1 MCDSART
8 FRTLRAATLLL
19 MLSSATLGC
28 NYSRYG
34 IRHDQRLPSIKT
46 VEICPIAI
54 SVSSLHAGGD
64 QEARPDITSQV
75 IPKILEEMQK
85 LVSEKG
91 FQVAAREHPVATSA
105 PAGTPNQSYA
115 LLIAVQE
122 AIFVHH
128 YQYGKTQMFDHSLA
142 DAADGLH
149 GRSCDAVLCITVSA
163 AVPTES
169 RKALAV
175 TGIVVGVLTGVTVV
189 VPTHILDVQLTLVHA
204 ETGDVLWFNRFIN
217 NADVRS
223 EHGLRRSLEQASS
236 YLLKPLKPKG

>member
-1 MCDSART
+1 MCSSAGA
-8 FRTLRAATLLL
+8 FRNLRLFTLLL
-19 MLSSATLGC
+19 ILGAATAGC

-64 QEARPDITSQV
+64 LEARPDITSLV
-75 IPKILEEMQK
+75 LPKILQEMQK
-85 LVSEKG
+85 IVSEKG
-91 FQVAAREHPVATSA
+91 CQVAAREHPVTTSA
-105 PAGTPNQSYA
+105 PDGTPNQSYA

-122 AIFVHH
+122 AIFIHH
-128 YQYGKTQMFDHSLA
+128 YQYGKSRMFDHSLA
-142 DAADGLH
+142 EAADGLH

-169 RKALAV
+169 RTALAV
-175 TGIVVGVLTGVTVV
+175 TGIVVGALTGVTIV
-189 VPTHILDVQLTLVHA
+189 VPTQSLDVQLTLVDA
-204 ETGDVLWFNRFIN
+204 ETGDVLWFNRFID

-223 EHGLRRSLEQASS
+223 ERGLRRSLERASR